1 MSDEKVVSFREAD
14 GSKVDYVVL
23 DQVLI
28 CGSEYVAMA
37 PVKEREHIELFK
49 IKFDKDWNETLI
61 QVESENELNMV
72 RQVSSIK
79 F

>member
-1 MSDEKVVSFREAD
+1 MTFLDNKGR
-14 GSKVDYVVL
+14 KVDYQIL
-23 DQVLI
+23 EQKLI
-28 CGSEYVAMA
+28 NNTEYVTMA
-37 PVKEREHIELFK
+37 PVSNVRDVEVFK

-61 QVESENELNMV
+61 QVESENEFNMV

>member
-1 MSDEKVVSFREAD
+1 MSEKTMKFTDDA
-14 GSKVDYVVL
+14 GNKVEYAIL
-23 DQVLI
+23 EQKLI
-28 CGSEYVAMA
+28 NKTEYVAMA
-37 PVKEREHIELFK
+37 PVNDKSSVEIFK
-49 IKFDKDWNETLI
+49 IAFDKNWNETLI